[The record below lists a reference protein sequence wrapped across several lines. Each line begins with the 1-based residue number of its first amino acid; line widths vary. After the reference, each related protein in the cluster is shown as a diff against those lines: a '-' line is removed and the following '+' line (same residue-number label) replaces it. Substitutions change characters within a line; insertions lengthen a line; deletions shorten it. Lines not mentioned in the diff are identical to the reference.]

1 MSAARRAGPP
11 AGRFPIRLVAL
22 DIDGTLVGEDLVLGE
37 RTRETIAAVLR
48 AGVHVSL
55 VTGRM
60 TSSALVFAE
69 QLGLRGPIVG
79 YQGALIRAMPEPGSR
94 RIGRLLVHRPLAAA
108 AAREAIGWAVER
120 GFDVH
125 ANHLERFIIQA
136 DDPKLDDY
144 SAYLGGIAERVP
156 DLRTAIHQ
164 PVTKVIAAGTAGR
177 PMALL
182 DAARRAFAGRADPT
196 VSHPRFLEFV
206 APGVSKG
213 QAVRWLARH
222 HRISLGEV
230 LAIGDQLN
238 DLEMIEAVG
247 HGVAM
252 PTSPAALLAAAR
264 HIAGPVEAEGA
275 ADVLRDLVLGRRS
288 SVRRRPGTG
297 VLARIPA

>member
-1 MSAARRAGPP
+1 MSTARQAGPP

-22 DIDGTLVGEDLVLGE
+22 DIDGTLVGEDLVIGE
-37 RTRETIAAVLR
+37 RTRETISAVLR
-48 AGVHVSL
+48 AGVRVSL

-60 TSSALVFAE
+60 TSSAIVFAE
-69 QLGLRGPIVG
+69 QLGLRDPIVG

-108 AAREAIGWAVER
+108 AARAAIGWAVDR
-120 GFDVH
+120 GFEVH
-125 ANHLERFIIQA
+125 ANHLERFLIRA

-156 DLRTAIHQ
+156 DLAAAIRH
-164 PVTKVIAAGTAGR
+164 PVTKVIAAGDEGR
-177 PMALL
+177 PMAVL
-182 DAARRAFAGRADPT
+182 DEARRQFAGRSDVT

-222 HRISLGEV
+222 HRVSLGEV

-252 PTSPAALLAAAR
+252 PSAPAVLLAAAR
-264 HIAGPVEAEGA
+264 HVAGPVAAEGA
-275 ADVLRDLVLGRRS
+275 ADVLRELVLGRPAH
-288 SVRRRPGTG
+288 RRRAEGQAPM
-297 VLARIPA
+297 RIPA